1 MKRAEIK
8 KLVDNIKACE
18 ACRSYSYFPKLC
30 GDCCNLM
37 AKTNGGA
44 EVPCNVGLVAMQAEA
59 KQFIDA
65 NVWDGEDR
73 SGATNDRATFNPD
86 ELQEL
91 IDDMLEHM
99 SN

>member
-1 MKRAEIK
+1 MCDFIDCEKWKELDCSQFRADIFLK
-8 KLVDNIKACE
+8 PTCYRPLRVKPD
-18 ACRSYSYFPKLC
+18 
-30 GDCCNLM
+30 
-37 AKTNGGA
+37 GGA
-44 EVPCNVGLVAMQAEA
+44 TVLCSDGLVAMQAEA
-59 KQFIDA
+59 KLFIDA

>member
-1 MKRAEIK
+1 MKDTSITRRYVKAE
-8 KLVDNIKACE
+8 
-18 ACRSYSYFPKLC
+18 S
-30 GDCCNLM
+30 
-37 AKTNGGA
+37 
-44 EVPCNVGLVAMQAEA
+44 

-91 IDDMLEHM
+91 IDDLVEHLAEKI
-99 SN
+99 NIHKL

>member
-1 MKRAEIK
+1 MNLPDKIHLINGMDGTIWTVNEDAPGGVEYIK
-8 KLVDNIKACE
+8 TAPI
-18 ACRSYSYFPKLC
+18 
-30 GDCCNLM
+30 
-37 AKTNGGA
+37 AKINGGA
-44 EVPCNVGLVAMQAEA
+44 EVPCSGVLVAMQAEA
-59 KQFIDA
+59 RLFINA